1 MSSKN
6 NTVKIVIGKNGNAY
20 VKVDPPADVA
30 SQTVA
35 CMGQGKADMWRHILA
50 SGPEILKAL
59 DAIER
64 GKYKADQDNR
74 KVA

>member
-1 MSSKN
+1 
-6 NTVKIVIGKNGNAY
+6 
-20 VKVDPPADVA
+20 
-30 SQTVA
+30 
-35 CMGQGKADMWRHILA
+35 MWRHILA